1 MAGIEVHLAI
11 ADKIYF
17 ILGDNT
23 IKNLPL
29 FFGGNIAPDAV
40 HMKKDYQRLYK
51 KCSHLTEGTRD
62 YGYGDPGM
70 VKLFKDRVN
79 EFVENYYLTAGEDKD
94 LYLGYIVHLLTDEF
108 NSRMV
113 YKRLEEHLKN
123 NGINPN
129 ELGFRKNLTDS
140 VYNGA
145 YRDFFTDT
153 SYNIL
158 PHKYQFK
165 QNVVDVLEAAQDYE
179 VKDYISADE
188 MNMEKQWVI
197 NTHFKSEPIQD
208 DIINYDRDKAE
219 KFVDLA
225 TEDIIASLSG
235 EKDIIK
241 IL

>member
-1 MAGIEVHLAI
+1 MAGIETHLAI

-17 ILGDNT
+17 ILGGDA

-51 KCSHLTEGTRD
+51 KRSHLTVGVLD
-62 YGYGDPGM
+62 YGYGDSGM
-70 VKLFKDRVN
+70 AKLFKDRVN
-79 EFVENYYLTAGEDKD
+79 EFIENYYLPSGEDKD
-94 LYLGYIVHLLTDEF
+94 LYLGYIIHLLTDEF

-123 NGINPN
+123 NGANPD
-129 ELGFRKNLTDS
+129 EPGFRKNLTDI
-140 VYNGA
+140 VYNGG
-145 YRDFFTDT
+145 YREFFSDRIY
-153 SYNIL
+153 SIE
-158 PHKYQFK
+158 PHKYSFK

-188 MNMEKQWVI
+188 INMEKRWI
-197 NTHFKSEPIQD
+197 IDTYFKSEHTQD
-208 DIINYDRDKAE
+208 NTINYDPHKAE

-225 TEDIIASLSG
+225 AENIIASLSG
-235 EKDIIK
+235 KNDITK

>member
-17 ILGDNT
+17 ILGNNT

-51 KCSHLTEGTRD
+51 KRSHLTEGIRH
-62 YGYGDPGM
+62 YGYGDPVM
-70 VKLFKDRVN
+70 DKLFIDRIN
-79 EFVENYYLTAGEDKD
+79 EFIKNYYLTAGEDKD
-94 LYLGYIVHLLTDEF
+94 LYLGYIIHLLTDKF

-123 NGINPN
+123 NGTDPD
-129 ELGFRKNLTDS
+129 EPGFRKNLTDIVDKG
-140 VYNGA
+140 VYN
-145 YRDFFTDT
+145 DFFEDGT
-153 SYNIL
+153 YNIS

-188 MNMEKQWVI
+188 INMEKRWVI
-197 NTHFKSEPIQD
+197 DTYFKSEPIQD
-208 DIINYDRDKAE
+208 DTINYDKYKAE
-219 KFVDLA
+219 TFVDLA
-225 TEDIIASLSG
+225 AENIIASLSG
-235 EKDIIK
+235 KNDIIK